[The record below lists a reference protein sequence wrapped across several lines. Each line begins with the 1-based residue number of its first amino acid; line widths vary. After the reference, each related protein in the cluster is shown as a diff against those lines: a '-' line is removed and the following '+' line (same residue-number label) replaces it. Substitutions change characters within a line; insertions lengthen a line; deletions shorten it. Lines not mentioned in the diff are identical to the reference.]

1 MPHAIN
7 RRSALGLPAL
17 LLAAPTQAKP
27 PRHALRGSVTAA
39 NYPALASFVSG
50 RLDGGPFG
58 LDLFVPFASPGLA
71 VEGAD
76 PLVIY
81 RDDAFEAAQR
91 GEEAIQLSAQSGFRR
106 TAKGVYF
113 GGLYGVEYAGL
124 HQGITALFLKPVRTG
139 QRIVDDLAKSPGLVS
154 LE

>member
-27 PRHALRGSVTAA
+27 PRHALRGSVT
-39 NYPALASFVSG
+39 
-50 RLDGGPFG
+50 
-58 LDLFVPFASPGLA
+58 FASPGLA